1 MRRREFFLS
10 SAGLAVAAAETAPPI
25 PTVKFGKA
33 EITRLIVGSNPFYG
47 YSHFNRTM
55 DQSMREWYTQDRRM
69 EVLHAAER
77 NGISAWQ
84 LHYDTQPMADLAR
97 YRAEGGKMHLILL
110 ADFELMRNPKL
121 LPDVAKLGPLGIAHH
136 GNRTDERFRNG
147 EKHLVK
153 DFLKAVRDTGVLVGS
168 RRTIRRSSTRSRA
181 RAGISTTTRRVSIAS
196 AGHRRRSRAQF
207 GEAPVGETFM
217 EKDPERM
224 CKMLRQTK
232 RPCLAFKLLG
242 AGRTSSTPA
251 QVEKAFRFA
260 YANIKPGDAAIIGL
274 FPRYRGRGE
283 GEHRPS
289 ASYTR
294 GRMKRLAVFSPS
306 WPWVAPLPTRSA
318 GTGRF
323 SRVLPREP
331 RSE

>member
-1 MRRREFFLS
+1 MRRREFLLS
-10 SAGLAVAAAETAPPI
+10 SASLAVAAAETAPPI

-77 NGISAWQ
+77 NGINAWQ
-84 LHYDTQPMADLAR
+84 VHYDTQPMADLAR

-110 ADFELMRNPKL
+110 ADFELMKNPKL
-121 LPDVAKLGPLGIAHH
+121 LPEVAKLGPLGIAHH

-147 EKHLVK
+147 QKDLVR
-153 DFLKAVRDTGVLVGS
+153 DFLKAVRDTGVLVGL
-168 RRTIRRSSTRSRA
+168 STHNPAVIDTVESEGWDLDYYQA
-181 RAGISTTTRRVSIAS
+181 CLYRVS
-196 AGHRRRSRAQF
+196 RTPEESRAQF

-242 AGRTSSTPA
+242 AGRTSSTPQ

-274 FPRYRGRGE
+274 FPRYRDE
-283 GEHRPS
+283 VKEN
-289 ASYTR
+289 TE
-294 GRMKRLAVFSPS
+294 LARRILGGV
-306 WPWVAPLPTRSA
+306 
-318 GTGRF
+318 
-323 SRVLPREP
+323 
-331 RSE
+331 